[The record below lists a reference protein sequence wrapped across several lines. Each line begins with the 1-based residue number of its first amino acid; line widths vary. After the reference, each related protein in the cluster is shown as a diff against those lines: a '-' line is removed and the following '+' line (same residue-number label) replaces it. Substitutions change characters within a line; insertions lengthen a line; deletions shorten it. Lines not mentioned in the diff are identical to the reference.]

1 MVILGVEDD
10 GFAVHS
16 KVYLITYKLAKAVCS
31 VLGKPCQINKKIGD
45 IFYWFGEL
53 LLSSQLG
60 KPPNKAVKS
69 ALFISSSYDRT
80 RH

>member
-1 MVILGVEDD
+1 MVIRGVEDD

-31 VLGKPCQINKKIGD
+31 RLGKPCQIDKKIED
-45 IFYWFGEL
+45 IFYQFGEL

-60 KPPNKAVKS
+60 CAPE
-69 ALFISSSYDRT
+69 
-80 RH
+80 